1 VKEDRL
7 LMKWEDDSARLHAE
21 ILSLREANHHA
32 QIRITQQQEEYSA
45 LVRTVAN
52 FGTKSSPPRSQ
63 SVSAVPSK
71 KAAPTT
77 LQQHED
83 GFMSIDRNKA
93 KKGPIH
99 SFFQQS
105 HATSPRSTQSKRI
118 ETKKMHAL
126 NARLQG
132 VPADMSWPPS
142 AEHETGMTSQSALSS
157 TPLCKIVLTALL
169 PSFRCRFRD
178 TASGALGQSCSTSNS
193 EHRARAS
200 SFAHNS
206 TNFCHQPTNK

>member
-1 VKEDRL
+1 MELQDIAKLVYEVTRVKEDRL
-7 LMKWEDDSARLHAE
+7 LMKWEDDIARLHAE
-21 ILSLREANHHA
+21 IVSLREANHQA

-99 SFFQQS
+99 SFFQQPQ
-105 HATSPRSTQSKRI
+105 ATSPRSTQSKRI
-118 ETKKMHAL
+118 ETKKMHAQ
-126 NARLQG
+126 NTRMQA

-142 AEHETGMTSQSALSS
+142 AADETGMTSQSALSS
-157 TPLCKIVLTALL
+157 TL
-169 PSFRCRFRD
+169 
-178 TASGALGQSCSTSNS
+178 
-193 EHRARAS
+193 
-200 SFAHNS
+200 
-206 TNFCHQPTNK
+206 

>member
-1 VKEDRL
+1 MELQDIAKLVYEVTRVKEDRL

-21 ILSLREANHHA
+21 IVSLREANHQA
-32 QIRITQQQEEYSA
+32 QVRITQQQEEYSA

-93 KKGPIH
+93 KKARFTR
-99 SFFQQS
+99 SS
-105 HATSPRSTQSKRI
+105 SSPKQLHRVPPNPSVSRPRKR
-118 ETKKMHAL
+118 MHKI
-126 NARLQG
+126 RG
-132 VPADMSWPPS
+132 
-142 AEHETGMTSQSALSS
+142 
-157 TPLCKIVLTALL
+157 CKQCQRI
-169 PSFRCRFRD
+169 CRGHHPQNTR
-178 TASGALGQSCSTSNS
+178 QV
-193 EHRARAS
+193 
-200 SFAHNS
+200 
-206 TNFCHQPTNK
+206 